1 MITINIIKKQ
11 CDKIITN
18 KYSYYEYFL
27 KIIMMTMTIIKK
39 RVTRSLEINIVINYN
54 DKNIIYSDT
63 SSILFLTIS
72 IITSLN
78 CW

>member
-1 MITINIIKKQ
+1 
-11 CDKIITN
+11 
-18 KYSYYEYFL
+18 
-27 KIIMMTMTIIKK
+27 MTIIKK